1 MLLTQKVYRTQ
12 KDQMGNL
19 CDRVRAQSQ
28 ELPRPDMWCAE
39 SGMARMTTADER
51 SQAAESSDDI
61 YSAESLAVCC
71 ITRYSR

>member
-19 CDRVRAQSQ
+19 CDRVRAPTP
-28 ELPRPDMWCAE
+28 EPGAADMWCAE
-39 SGMARMTTADER
+39 SGMVRMTTADER

-61 YSAESLAVCC
+61 CSAESLAVCC
-71 ITRYSR
+71 IARYSR